1 MTLRFHEPISLTL
14 MSDPITIED
23 IYKLFQHSQE
33 EANRSKAELDQQL
46 ARIVAEADR
55 RAAET
60 KAEADRRAA
69 EADRRAAELDQQL
82 ARIAA
87 EADRRAAEAD
97 RRAAEADR
105 RAAELDQQLARIAAE
120 ADRRAAEADRRAA
133 ESKAEAERRAA
144 EADRRAA
151 ESKAEADRRAAESKA
166 EADRRAA
173 EADRRAAESKAEADR
188 RAAESKAEADRRS
201 AETEKRLASLDAM
214 SAQLTQMLNGI
225 TTRWGRFVENLVAPN
240 IVRIFQARGI
250 AVQEIHPRMRA
261 ARGSLNLEVD
271 IFAVNGAVAVVVEVK
286 SRLTQKNINRFIKNL
301 GQFKQAF
308 PAYKDYQIYG
318 AVAAIEID
326 QGADRYAYKQG
337 LFVIKQSG
345 NTVEID
351 NDEDFQPTVW

>member
-133 ESKAEAERRAA
+133 ESKAEAE
-144 EADRRAA
+144 
-151 ESKAEADRRAAESKA
+151 
-166 EADRRAA
+166 RRAA